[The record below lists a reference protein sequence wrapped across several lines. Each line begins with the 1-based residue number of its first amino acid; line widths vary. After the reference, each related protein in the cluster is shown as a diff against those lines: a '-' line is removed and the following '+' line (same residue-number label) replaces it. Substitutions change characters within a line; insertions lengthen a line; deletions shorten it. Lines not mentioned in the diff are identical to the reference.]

1 MSRKNRFRIR
11 NIPQSIM
18 AGVVIGI
25 ISLIISFCVLATIMT
40 NYDISRSNLIYFYFL
55 FSILSGVA
63 TGLFTGR
70 VTKSKAVIW
79 ASLSA
84 GISAVILLLFLLI
97 FNSFIV
103 NPVIFII
110 FPLFI
115 ISGAAGG
122 IVSANLR

>member
-1 MSRKNRFRIR
+1 M
-11 NIPQSIM
+11 
-18 AGVVIGI
+18 
-25 ISLIISFCVLATIMT
+25 
-40 NYDISRSNLIYFYFL
+40 
-55 FSILSGVA
+55 SGVA

-115 ISGAAGG
+115 ISGAVGG